1 MKPIISLVTL
11 LLLTAYAKE
20 HSSPKK
26 YLDGY
31 EAHMLIQQGKDL
43 VCYDKETNQEYHLK
57 KYQFTFPA
65 GGLYFY
71 NVNNEPVSTTKC
83 VVVSK

>member
-11 LLLTAYAKE
+11 LLLSACAEE
-20 HSSPKK
+20 HSNP
-26 YLDGY
+26 
-31 EAHMLIQQGKDL
+31 
-43 VCYDKETNQEYHLK
+43 K

-71 NVNNEPVSTTKC
+71 NVNNKPVSTTKC

>member
-1 MKPIISLVTL
+1 MKSVISFITL
-11 LLLTAYAKE
+11 LLLTACTEE

-43 VCYDKETNQEYHLK
+43 LCYNKRTNKEYYLK

-71 NVNNEPVSTTKC
+71 NVNSEPILTTKC